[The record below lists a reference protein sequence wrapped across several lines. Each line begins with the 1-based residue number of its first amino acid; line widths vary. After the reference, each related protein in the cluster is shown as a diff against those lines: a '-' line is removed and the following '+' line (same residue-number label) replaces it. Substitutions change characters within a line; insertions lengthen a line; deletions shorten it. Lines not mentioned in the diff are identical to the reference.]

1 MVNVEDGIIDQFNNN
16 RIPNMIRFIQAESE
30 RKRKDLNLESK
41 LITIVKNYKIH
52 NDYDFIIVI
61 LSFMAILKESEEMIF
76 IIFEVNIN
84 S

>member
-1 MVNVEDGIIDQFNNN
+1 MVNVEDDFIDQFNN
-16 RIPNMIRFIQAESE
+16 RIPNMLRFIQAESE
-30 RKRKDLNLESK
+30 RKRKDLNLENK

-52 NDYDFIIVI
+52 NDYDFITVI
-61 LSFMAILKESEEMIF
+61 LSFMAILKESEKMIF

>member
-52 NDYDFIIVI
+52 NDYDFITVI